1 MNQFVQRVANYIA
14 NEIIIKGLANSKTFQ
29 RFAVRSD
36 SKIQEFHKTGTES
49 FNKAFEEISKMQA
62 NGTSTIAN
70 NSGSAAAAASGPP
83 IPPTRGFAG
92 FVQAFVKEIRKDLSL
107 KS

>member
-29 RFAVRSD
+29 KFAVRSD
-36 SKIQEFHKTGTES
+36 SKIQEFHKTGSES
-49 FNKAFEEISKMQA
+49 FNKAFEEMSKMQA
-62 NGTSTIAN
+62 MGTSTIADTAGN
-70 NSGSAAAAASGPP
+70 TAKSGPP

-92 FVQAFVKEIRKDLSL
+92 FVEAFFKEIRRDLGIRP
-107 KS
+107 

>member
-36 SKIQEFHKTGTES
+36 SKIQELHKTGTES

-62 NGTSTIAN
+62 MGTSTIASN
-70 NSGSAAAAASGPP
+70 TGSASRTGPP
-83 IPPTRGFAG
+83 VPPARGFGG
-92 FVQAFVKEIRKDLSL
+92 FVQAFFKEIRKDLGI